1 MKPPFQYEELTDCA
15 LAWQQ
20 DDAVLGV
27 PVHWQ
32 HEAGGLRLVQV
43 DGESGDDT
51 ALLFL
56 ELAAVLPDC
65 SDWRYLGTFTV
76 WCYFAF
82 IFSLLDPVINV
93 STVQRDA

>member
-43 DGESGDDT
+43 DGRERGRHSSP
-51 ALLFL
+51 
-56 ELAAVLPDC
+56 LP
-65 SDWRYLGTFTV
+65 GTQP
-76 WCYFAF
+76 YFR
-82 IFSLLDPVINV
+82 
-93 STVQRDA
+93 TVQTGGLRNVLCLVYLRLLSSLTQF